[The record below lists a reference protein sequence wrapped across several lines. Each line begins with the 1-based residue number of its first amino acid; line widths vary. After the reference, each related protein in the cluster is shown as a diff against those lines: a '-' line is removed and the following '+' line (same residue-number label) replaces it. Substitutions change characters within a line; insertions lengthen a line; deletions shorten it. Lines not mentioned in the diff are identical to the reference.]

1 MHDPRSNG
9 DSTTSTVEHPLVSQI
24 RAALHR
30 VDDPEIHRPITDL
43 GMVDGIEVD
52 AAGRVSVRILLTVA
66 GCPLRDTLNR
76 DVTGAV
82 LAVPGVSAVNVDLGV
97 MSDEQRVALRQQLK
111 GGQAER
117 EIPFARRKALT
128 EPSRCT

>member
-1 MHDPRSNG
+1 MHDPQSNG

-24 RAALHR
+24 RTALHR

-76 DVTGAV
+76 DVTGCRTCRAWSV
-82 LAVPGVSAVNVDLGV
+82 
-97 MSDEQRVALRQQLK
+97 
-111 GGQAER
+111 GGQR
-117 EIPFARRKALT
+117 
-128 EPSRCT
+128 